1 MFSPV
6 NEKNK
11 SEIPSRA
18 MANDMHSGGGISLPA
33 PPLQL
38 RRGVAV
44 NDDKGLEHE
53 ADVMGNKARDFHH
66 GQSDSPVVQQ
76 KPIANPVV
84 QRVSMETLMEVAKF
98 LGLTISEN
106 PTTAVI
112 VGAIAAAI
120 GLSYSITFGLLSAG
134 LGLTGMALYQK
145 LIQAKPE
152 NQEVK
157 TDVTGLRKTAGG
169 FVDEISSAD
178 KNTTVLNLIKP
189 IFPNDWSSDVLLRFR
204 SLNTLIINN
213 PASGT
218 PPPKDKLSALGTL
231 PLKHLE
237 LIRAEFMDEACYQT
251 LGKMR
256 SLQYLSLA
264 RTITSEKSPGEATTT
279 SSSDGKR
286 ELRKVTVLAG
296 GVMNALKDLMENG
309 VKTLDLRWC
318 SALTEENKAAL
329 KEIAAQH
336 KVDLMLSEK

>member
-11 SEIPSRA
+11 AEKPSRA
-18 MANDMHSGGGISLPA
+18 IANDMHSGGGISLPA

-38 RRGVAV
+38 RQGVAV

-53 ADVMGNKARDFHH
+53 ADVMGNSARDFHH
-66 GQSDSPVVQQ
+66 GQPDSPVVQQ
-76 KPIANPVV
+76 KTIANPVV
-84 QRVSMETLMEVAKF
+84 QRVSMDTLMEVAKF

-106 PTTAVI
+106 PTTTII

-145 LIQAKPE
+145 LMQAKPE
-152 NQEVK
+152 ITTEVK
-157 TDVTGLRKTAGG
+157 GLRKTGDD
-169 FVDEISSAD
+169 FISEISSAD
-178 KNTTVLNLIKP
+178 KNTTILNLVKP
-189 IFPNDWSSDVLLRFR
+189 IFPNGWSSNVLTRFG
-204 SLNTLIINN
+204 SLNTLIFNN

-218 PPPKDKLSALGTL
+218 PPPSDKFSALLKL

-279 SSSDGKR
+279 TSSDGKR

-296 GVMNALKDLMENG
+296 GVMNALKTLMENG
-309 VKTLDLRWC
+309 LKTLDLRWC